1 MQDFIDLEGASG
13 ASYRFR
19 IWASDASHLPVAGNF
34 VVVRQEADGFNVGVM
49 GIADDLSKVR
59 VEWSKVA
66 AAQGAFIFTRLNV
79 SRAIRTAEHDDL
91 AARYSKARLTGVGKA
106 D

>member
-19 IWASDASHLPVAGNF
+19 IWASGVGHLPVAGNY
-34 VVVRQEADGFNVGVM
+34 VVVGKQADGFGVEVV

-59 VEWSKVA
+59 AEGSKVA
-66 AAQGAFIFTRLNV
+66 AAEGAYVFTRLNV

-91 AARYSKARLTGVGKA
+91 AARYSKARRMGVGKA
-106 D
+106 V

>member
-19 IWASDASHLPVAGNF
+19 IWASDAVHLPVAGNY
-34 VVVRQEADGFNVGVM
+34 VVVKQDADGFNVGIV

-59 VEWSKVA
+59 ADGSKVA
-66 AAQGAFIFTRLNV
+66 VAEGAYVFTRLNV
-79 SRAIRTAEHDDL
+79 SRAIRTAEHDDI
-91 AARYSKARLTGVGKA
+91 AARYSKARLMGVGKA
-106 D
+106 V

>member
-19 IWASDASHLPVAGNF
+19 IWASGVGHLPVAGNY
-34 VVVRQEADGFNVGVM
+34 VVVGKQADGFGVEVV

-66 AAQGAFIFTRLNV
+66 AAQGAFIFTTSMCRVPSEQL
-79 SRAIRTAEHDDL
+79 SMMTLRRGILR
-91 AARYSKARLTGVGKA
+91 RG
-106 D
+106 

>member
-19 IWASDASHLPVAGNF
+19 IWASDAGHLPVAGNY
-34 VVVRQEADGFNVGVM
+34 VVVRQKADGFNVAVV

-59 VEWSKVA
+59 PEWSKVA
-66 AAQGAFIFTRLNV
+66 AVEDAYIFTRLNV
-79 SRAIRTAEHDDL
+79 SRAIRTAEHEDL
-91 AARYSKARLTGVGKA
+91 AARYSKARIMDVGKA
-106 D
+106 V